1 MTTLAPLAPRSV
13 AAPPAPALAPHLVAV
28 LREAFEG
35 HALGEP
41 RFTDPRPEGGLF
53 GTLAMLSSAQVS
65 RPAGGHG
72 VTIAGHVQHLAFRL
86 SAGTSWIRGEHRT
99 WTWDESGQVRAVT
112 DGEWLGLKAQLREEY
127 GVLLATLE
135 RHPLNTDEALDG
147 AIGALAHAVYHLGA
161 IHARALARVG

>member
-1 MTTLAPLAPRSV
+1 MTTIAPIAPR
-13 AAPPAPALAPHLVAV
+13 AAAARPLPSLAPHLVAV

-35 HALGEP
+35 VAEGE
-41 RFTDPRPEGGLF
+41 RHFTDPRPEGGLF

-99 WTWDESGQVRAVT
+99 WTWDESGQVRTVT

-135 RHPLNTDEALDG
+135 RHALDTDEALDG

-161 IHARALARVG
+161 IHARALTRLG